1 MIRNAQNIQELVEFY
16 LFHDSMIKI
25 IFYIDLH
32 CLKAENNAMYHLRN

>member
-25 IFYIDLH
+25 ILH